1 MKQLKWLILPVF
13 ALSLMSFSSVEK
25 AMDQALNS
33 IRQGEDIKTIVRKAE
48 NRLKGNSSIATMKIT
63 IVRPKYTRDMVM
75 KAWSMGEDHSLM
87 YIMSP
92 ARDKGTTYLKR
103 KKEIWYY
110 LPSVERNIKMPPS
123 MMSQSWMGTDMSNDD
138 LVRRTSMVDDFNHKL
153 LGSGTVDGRD
163 CYKVQLIPKEDTDV
177 VWGKIEIWVD
187 KKLYNIMKQKTYD
200 EDMELVNTM
209 NSSKVKNMGGKEIAT
224 VMEIIPADKPSQK
237 TVMTYQSLQFDVKI
251 PEHYFTTQYM
261 SKVKP

>member
-1 MKQLKWLILPVF
+1 MKLKGIGFILLF
-13 ALSLMSFSSVEK
+13 AVISLSFILLNKPSKLGEPQSVNVK
-25 AMDQALNS
+25 DLVQ
-33 IRQGEDIKTIVRKAE
+33 KAE
-48 NRLKGNSSIATMKIT
+48 NRLKGNSSIATMKIS
-63 IVRPKYTRDMVM
+63 IVRPRYTRDMTM
-75 KAWSMGEDHSLM
+75 KAWSKGDDYSLM

-138 LVRRTSMVDDFNHKL
+138 LVRRTSMVNDFSHKL
-153 LGSGTVDGRD
+153 LGSESVDGRD
-163 CYKVQLIPKEDTDV
+163 CYKIQLTPKESAEV

-187 KKLYNIMKQKTYD
+187 KKLYNIMKQKSYD

-209 NSSKVKNMGGKEIAT
+209 NASKVKNMGGKEIAT
-224 VMEIIPADKPSQK
+224 VMEILPADKPNQK
-237 TVMTYQSLQFDVKI
+237 TVMTYETLQFDVEI
-251 PEHYFTTQYM
+251 PEYYFTTQYM
-261 SKVKP
+261 TKVKP